1 VGPKIPAVPDPKVIL
16 TVGHS
21 THPIE
26 RFIALLRGA
35 GAEAVADVRR
45 YPGSRRNPQFGAVAL
60 ERSLGD
66 AAIALHAFGDQLGGR
81 RRSPG
86 GRDDRRNA
94 GWRNASFRAYADH
107 MASVEFA
114 AGLTQLEALAGERLT
129 AVMCAEADWRRCHRR
144 LVADVLLARGWRP
157 VHLLADGRREQHRLS
172 PHAVVDAGRVSY
184 PAQPRLAL

>member
-1 VGPKIPAVPDPKVIL
+1 VREAKEVL

-21 THPIE
+21 AHPIE

-35 GAEAVADVRR
+35 GVEAIADVRR
-45 YPGSRRNPQFGAVAL
+45 FPGSRRNPQFGAVAL
-60 ERSLGD
+60 EVSLGE
-66 AAIALHAFGDQLGGR
+66 AGIALHAFGEQLGGR

-94 GWRNASFRAYADH
+94 GWRNASFRAYAEH
-107 MASVEFA
+107 MASPEFA
-114 AGLTQLEALAGERLT
+114 AGLTRLETLAGERLT

-144 LVADVLLARGWRP
+144 LIADALLARGWRP
-157 VHLLADGRREQHRLS
+157 LHMLADRRCEQHRLS

-184 PAQPRLAL
+184 PAQPRLEL

>member
-1 VGPKIPAVPDPKVIL
+1 MEVL

-35 GAEAVADVRR
+35 GVEAVADVRR
-45 YPGSRRNPQFGAVAL
+45 YPASRRNPQFRAVAL
-60 ERSLGD
+60 ERSLRD
-66 AAIALHAFGDQLGGR
+66 AGIALHAFGEQLGGR
-81 RRSPG
+81 RRSDG

-107 MASVEFA
+107 MASPGFA
-114 AGLTQLEALAGERLT
+114 TGIARLEALAGERLT
-129 AVMCAEADWRRCHRR
+129 AVMCAEADWRRCHRQ
-144 LVADVLLARGWRP
+144 LVADALLARGWRP
-157 VHLLADGRREQHRLS
+157 LHLLADGRLEQHCLS

-184 PAQPRLAL
+184 PGQPRLGL